1 RYRAVLDEKPDVPE
15 LPNAIPLARARGN
28 IAFRNVSFAYTKDHP
43 VLHDITF
50 ELPSGNRLGV
60 VGPTGS
66 GKTTLS
72 TLLLRLFDPTEGVI
86 TLDDIDLKDY
96 KLADLRNQYAVV
108 HQETVLF
115 STTVAENIRFSRPN
129 ATIDEVIAAAKA
141 AKAHD
146 FITSLPN
153 GYETLVGERGMK
165 LSGGE
170 RQRISLA
177 RAFLKNAPIL
187 ILDEP
192 TSSLDVHTEAAIPE
206 TIQELMKGKT
216 TLMIAHRAST
226 LRNCNLI
233 LVLEE
238 GRVTRMTTEVDSII
252 SSMQA
257 LNVQI

>member
-1 RYRAVLDEKPDVPE
+1 
-15 LPNAIPLARARGN
+15 
-28 IAFRNVSFAYTKDHP
+28 
-43 VLHDITF
+43 
-50 ELPSGNRLGV
+50 
-60 VGPTGS
+60 
-66 GKTTLS
+66 
-72 TLLLRLFDPTEGVI
+72 
-86 TLDDIDLKDY
+86 
-96 KLADLRNQYAVV
+96 
-108 HQETVLF
+108 
-115 STTVAENIRFSRPN
+115 
-129 ATIDEVIAAAKA
+129 
-141 AKAHD
+141 
-146 FITSLPN
+146 
-153 GYETLVGERGMK
+153 MK

-192 TSSLDVHTEAAIPE
+192 TSSLDVHTEAAILE

-226 LRNCNLI
+226 LRNCNMI